1 MYTMSTSSPA
11 TIAAIAKSPERYHHG
26 NLREALVAAGLALL
40 AEGVAEPGL
49 RELARRVGVSANATY
64 RHFADKEALLTAL
77 AAEGFRQLAAAQWQ
91 AALTAAEPVGRFF
104 ATGRAYVHF
113 ARQHP
118 ALFRLMFGRFALA
131 NRSEELEAASGLA
144 YEGLRQGVA
153 AALRL
158 PADSE
163 AVTVAAMHAWSLVH
177 GLSHLILDGQFAAL
191 GQDED
196 AMIDRVLIQAGQ
208 FGRQLAL

>member
-1 MYTMSTSSPA
+1 MSTSGLA
-11 TIAAIAKSPERYHHG
+11 GLEAEAKSPARYHHG
-26 NLREALVAAGLALL
+26 NLRDALVAAGLALL
-40 AEGVAEPGL
+40 AEGEAEPGL
-49 RELARRVGVSANATY
+49 RELARRLGVSANATY
-64 RHFADKEALLTAL
+64 RHFADKNALLSAL
-77 AAEGFRQLAAAQWQ
+77 AAEGFRQLAAAQLQ
-91 AALTAAEPVGRFF
+91 AALTADEPVGRFF

-118 ALFRLMFGRFALA
+118 ALFRLMFSRFAQAGRSDELA
-131 NRSEELEAASGLA
+131 AASGLA

-158 PADSE
+158 APDSE
-163 AVTVAAMHAWSLVH
+163 AVTAAAMHAWSLVH

-208 FGRQLAL
+208 FGRQLAV

>member
-1 MYTMSTSSPA
+1 MPDNSEPLIKNA
-11 TIAAIAKSPERYHHG
+11 ERYHHG
-26 NLREALVAAGLALL
+26 NLRAALVEAGLAQLR
-40 AEGVAEPGL
+40 EGGSAEPSL

-77 AAEGFRQLAAAQWQ
+77 AAEGFRQLAAAQLQ
-91 AALTAAEPVGRFF
+91 AALAADEPVGRFF

-113 ARQHP
+113 AREHP

-131 NRSEELEAASGLA
+131 NRSEELEVSAGLA
-144 YEGLRQGVA
+144 YEGLRHGVA

-158 PADSE
+158 MPDSE
-163 AVTVAAMHAWSLVH
+163 DVTVAAMHAWSLVH
-177 GLSHLILDGQFAAL
+177 GLSHLILDGQFAVL

-196 AMIDRVLIQAGQ
+196 AMIDRVLLQAGQ
-208 FGRQLAL
+208 FGRQLPI